1 VFVEGSFYAGANI
14 GYAQVDGLAKAG
26 GFIARGSRD
35 RKARPS
41 LRDNAVAVETI
52 RSPLEQKSPL
62 SIFAHQ
68 AIDFIRQR
76 RQRPR
81 RPGEPVLCHQPH

>member
-26 GFIARGSRD
+26 GFIARGD
-35 RKARPS
+35 RKARTS
-41 LRDNAVAVETI
+41 LRDHAVAVETI
-52 RSPLEQKSPL
+52 RSPLEQKFPL
-62 SIFAHQ
+62 SIFARQ